1 MKVINQ
7 FGEEEVYKDG
17 KHPIDVILLGGINE
31 NDNWRDQVID
41 QLYQTCYLDNQDS
54 FEKDLVV
61 YNPAVIDE
69 THIGFSDED
78 KELFSKMTWDYDKIK
93 SSSIK
98 AIYLSESSSQSLS
111 MFELGFIIGAYARDN
126 IDRLVVS
133 INSKFRRNKE
143 LMNYLNLLLQKMH
156 IDKNIFIND
165 KATPA
170 SHALAIYTKY
180 KQLLFDYY
188 RRQ

>member
-7 FGEEEVYKDG
+7 FGEDEVYKDG
-17 KHPIDVILLGGINE
+17 KHPVTVMLLGGINE
-31 NDNWRDQVID
+31 DDDWRNQVID

-54 FEKDLVV
+54 FQKDLVV
-61 YNPAVIDE
+61 YNPEVIDE
-69 THIGFSDED
+69 SHIRANDETN
-78 KELFSKMTWDYDKIK
+78 ELIDQMTWDYDKLIN
-93 SSSIK
+93 SDIK
-98 AIYLSESSSQSLS
+98 AIYLSETSSQSLS
-111 MFELGFIIGAYARDN
+111 MFELGYIIATFVKDD
-126 IDRLVVS
+126 IDRLVIS

-143 LMNYLNLLLQKMH
+143 LMNYLRLIFKNKH
-156 IDKNIFIND
+156 RDINIFIND

-188 RRQ
+188 R